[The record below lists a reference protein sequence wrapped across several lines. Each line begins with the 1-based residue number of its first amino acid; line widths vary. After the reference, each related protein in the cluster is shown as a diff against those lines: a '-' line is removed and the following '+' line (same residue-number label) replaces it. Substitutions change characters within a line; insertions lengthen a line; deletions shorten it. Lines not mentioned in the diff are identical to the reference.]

1 MTMLLPARPPNPP
14 GETSLSWQLGTQQ
27 DFFEAMLAA
36 IPRISFDSGPGAD
49 IRPLAALTARDL
61 QDPTIALINAWAVI
75 GDIVSFYEERIL
87 NEGFVSTAH
96 ETQSLLLIA
105 DGMGYQPAQ
114 YVGASAMLAVT
125 VEPPLGD
132 APDAPVAIPSGS
144 SIQSVPPEGQS
155 VQHFET
161 VAAATATSAR
171 NAVAP
176 VRTRPQVL
184 DASSLSLITDGT
196 AAALNP
202 GDSLLFV
209 DQLPS
214 PTQWLRVVVTAL
226 ATDDQTATTTLSW
239 ALPLGTLW
247 QQAGH
252 ATPWPF
258 GPAPLILGIG
268 LVANLFGYDAP
279 DWSSQPYSVQAAATP
294 PGFQPQDFKTWP
306 GYGFDPGDI
315 DLSEVYSE
323 ILPGS
328 LILLEEPTQDLCGTI
343 EATAVVPEAAFTLT
357 GEVTQVETGPLAAWQ
372 TRRSLLPGRVS
383 ATATLLR
390 DGTILIIGGSGPD
403 GTALATTQIYD
414 PATGALTF
422 GPPLPG
428 PRSGHSATL
437 LPDGSL
443 AVIGGSDGTTVLAS
457 VLQLSFS
464 GANARQFITLAATL
478 ATPCTGHQ
486 ATSIPG
492 GGVLVTGGFGA
503 SGQPLAAAQLFD
515 PASLSFG
522 AALAM
527 TTARANHTATAY
539 LLSGSAYVLVAGGT
553 GSSGALASGEIYVP
567 GTGFV
572 ALAAAMPSARQ
583 LHAANAVPSSSG
595 SAVVL
600 TGGQGSDGTAATPT
614 TLVFTPSSTPANGSF
629 AAPSGQIAPGRW
641 SHAALTL
648 QDGSIFV
655 AGGFVSTG
663 TPTTSCA
670 DYAPASGIAQTRAP
684 LPAAQAG
691 ALAVTLP
698 SGLAW
703 FAGGT
708 GATPALDTAY
718 TVDPD
723 LDTFI
728 PIGSLPVYAGDGASA
743 VLPNRNMLATG
754 GYGMVYLGGGASTG
768 IMGALTEAA
777 LYDPVEGIFTP
788 TGPMNTARYQHTATL
803 LGNGTVLVAGGQLA
817 PTDPDFSSIL
827 KLLDDAQ
834 TDNAQ
839 LLPVAAQINLDA
851 SAIYTTVNAFQNA
864 LAAPFS
870 GEVALY
876 TSVDWSHTW
885 YVPCC
890 WVNHGCCSADMNEW
904 TPYYNVPAS
913 LGTGVVNGNT
923 YVLEWSY
930 PSYEAFLDASVG
942 NDLPSLSQ
950 VLVQA
955 SEIEELSTGSGVPP
969 QFPLSIDMIE
979 ADVAADLTQ
988 AIAEIEAYTGA
999 ALFSAEIYNPSTAS
1013 FAASGTM
1020 AYVRW
1025 QHTATLL
1032 PDGRVLLVGGTGFP
1046 ASALTFPVP
1055 PGQILANAEI
1065 YDPGD
1070 GSFTLLAAQLPQPTC
1085 WHSATLLGN
1094 GLVLIAGG
1102 MSSSTEYLTTALL
1115 FDPAT
1120 AQFAAIQPMLTARA
1134 RHAAVL
1140 QPDGSVLMA
1149 GGFTTGGTATNAA
1162 ELFQPDAGLFAK
1174 LPPMLEARA
1183 ALSAELLPD
1192 GTTLLAG
1199 GFGSSGAPLANAEIY
1214 QPASGSFAGPI
1225 PMTQATAAAVA
1236 ARLPDGG
1243 VAVAG
1248 GYAASSGT
1256 PIMVAEIFVAEP
1268 FVEQPELRRSTRIYT
1283 ATEPVPLAPLPD
1295 PTPIGGARIR
1305 LPIPAPQLAA
1315 GDNVIVQGPPPF
1327 AILSGVKALVV
1338 ANAALGEAQSIAAG
1352 DTVLV
1357 LALGLLPEGLG
1368 QFTLTLIDG
1377 FTGTAVAPVTA
1388 LQFQL
1393 AAAIDP
1399 ATAAAFAR
1407 APQAEPATIRSC
1419 RTVASDSAAIV
1430 TLTAPLAQ
1438 LYDRQDFVLLANI
1451 VEAAQ
1456 GVTVTDEIL
1465 GSGDGKAA
1473 FQTFELGQYPVT
1485 NLPRSDGTGV
1495 ASSVEIRVNALLWQR
1510 APSLA
1515 AAGPTDQVYVL
1526 TTDLAGRVRV
1536 TFGDAVHGSR
1546 LPTGIDNVTASYR
1559 YGAGA
1564 EGNVP
1569 AGLLS
1574 VPPPQIGRVSAVTN
1588 PLPAS
1593 GGIGMVPAAA
1603 LRVRIPSSVQPL
1615 DRVVSLADYR
1625 SFAFNFPGIARA
1637 QAVIPP
1643 KGPSAP
1649 SVFVTIAGTG
1659 GVVPTPDSA
1668 NFQALQAAITAAQV
1682 PGTTFALAGYG
1693 RRYFD
1698 VAATV
1703 GLDPRYSAASLLDQL
1718 TALLAAAYGFDRRGF
1733 GDPVRASDIMTQLQA
1748 VPGVTSVQL
1757 TQLHESDRPDGLW
1770 PILTPRPVRWQDGV
1784 LQPAEILLVNPSGI
1798 ALVEAST

>member
-36 IPRISFDSGPGAD
+36 IPRITFDSGPGAD

-114 YVGASAMLAVT
+114 YVGASAMLAIT

-171 NAVAP
+171 NAIAP

-196 AAALNP
+196 APALNP

-239 ALPLGTLW
+239 ALPLSTLW

-252 ATPWPF
+252 STPWPF

-279 DWSSQPYSVQAAATP
+279 DWSSQPYSVQAASTP

-323 ILPGS
+323 VLPGS
-328 LILLEEPTQDLCGTI
+328 LILLEEPIQDLCGTI

-390 DGTILIIGGSGPD
+390 DGTILIIGGSGAD

-422 GPPLPG
+422 GPALPG

-464 GANARQFITLAATL
+464 GANARQFVTLAATL

-492 GGVLVTGGFGA
+492 GGVLVTGGYGA

-515 PASLSFG
+515 PTSLSFG
-522 AALAM
+522 SALAM

-583 LHAANAVPSSSG
+583 LHAANAVPSGTG

-663 TPTTSCA
+663 TPTATCS
-670 DYAPASGIAQTRAP
+670 DYAPASGVAETRAP

-691 ALAVTLP
+691 ALAITLP
-698 SGLAW
+698 NGLAW

-777 LYDPVEGIFTP
+777 LYGPVEGIFTP

-827 KLLDDAQ
+827 ALLIDAQ
-834 TDNAQ
+834 TANDNLMPTANE
-839 LLPVAAQINLDA
+839 INSLA
-851 SAIYTTVNAFQNA
+851 TTIYTNLNAWQTLLNNTYYTGTISIQAHFHCSTNWHCWFCGYHCGYPALGYAA
-864 LAAPFS
+864 LAIPPGLGQPIATDTSFYLHWD
-870 GEVALY
+870 ETY
-876 TSVDWSHTW
+876 TQFLQATF
-885 YVPCC
+885 
-890 WVNHGCCSADMNEW
+890 
-904 TPYYNVPAS
+904 
-913 LGTGVVNGNT
+913 GTT
-923 YVLEWSY
+923 
-930 PSYEAFLDASVG
+930 
-942 NDLPSLSQ
+942 LPSLT
-950 VLVQA
+950 LLA
-955 SEIEELSTGSGVPP
+955 TDALEIEELSTGSGADNL
-969 QFPLSIDMIE
+969 QSIATIE
-979 ADVAADLTQ
+979 AEVASDLSQ
-988 AIAEIEAYTGA
+988 AISEIEAYTGA

-1102 MSSSTEYLTTALL
+1102 MSSSTAYLTTALL

-1120 AQFAAIQPMLTARA
+1120 AQFAVLQPMLTARA

-1140 QPDGSVLMA
+1140 QRDGSVLMA

-1305 LPIPAPQLAA
+1305 LPIPAPQLAS
-1315 GDNVIVQGPPPF
+1315 GDSVIVQGPPPF

-1338 ANAALGEAQSIAAG
+1338 ANAALGEAQSVATG

-1377 FTGTAVAPVTA
+1377 FTGTALAPVTA

-1407 APQAEPATIRSC
+1407 APQAEPATIQSC

-1430 TLTAPLAQ
+1430 TLSAPLAQ

-1682 PGTTFALAGYG
+1682 PGTTFTLAGYG

-1698 VAATV
+1698 AAATV
-1703 GLDPRYSAASLLDQL
+1703 GLDPRYPAASLLDQL